1 MNETCPTTEKGLPE
15 PETGCHNGGITKLAH
30 FLFKRQFYFL
40 SFAFLLSSDCNT
52 AILPETY
59 RHFAQPWQKAQSKQ
73 QQQKCREDRGLM
85 FPFLVFPLINGIKI
99 NTEVI
104 ILNKTEAGISN
115 VFNLIKH
122 GYQELQEELVLP
134 LSLSPFLARVTT
146 VTEITPRQDLTSP
159 PHTPRLSEAC
169 AGFMPWT
176 LSMCLAFHP
185 AVHPAPSNFTPLR
198 LPHSQLQGS
207 LLQPH
212 RLAEKS
218 HRSSSPPILL
228 PAHLNALWV
237 NFPSP
242 SREFRAVTHIKLS
255 NAPSQASSFIH
266 CCSSSSF
273 TFPFSTPTPVLCHI
287 TCQAKQR
294 RSLLSRLLRISKPP
308 YINTRT
314 QK

>member
-15 PETGCHNGGITKLAH
+15 PETGCHNAGITKLAH

-52 AILPETY
+52 AVLPETY

-115 VFNLIKH
+115 VFNLI
-122 GYQELQEELVLP
+122 
-134 LSLSPFLARVTT
+134 ACVTT
-146 VTEITPRQDLTSP
+146 VTEITPRQDPTSP

-185 AVHPAPSNFTPLR
+185 AVHPAPSNFTPL
-198 LPHSQLQGS
+198 
-207 LLQPH
+207 
-212 RLAEKS
+212 
-218 HRSSSPPILL
+218 
-228 PAHLNALWV
+228 
-237 NFPSP
+237 
-242 SREFRAVTHIKLS
+242 
-255 NAPSQASSFIH
+255 
-266 CCSSSSF
+266 
-273 TFPFSTPTPVLCHI
+273 
-287 TCQAKQR
+287 
-294 RSLLSRLLRISKPP
+294 
-308 YINTRT
+308 
-314 QK
+314 